1 MPLYGEGNLAA
12 IWLAANR
19 VKELSLLNSVLL
31 AILIVGVGTLIWIRR
46 RSLTSITEALSIIAG
61 AMAIP
66 VHGRSVSYLAE
77 ELERARRY
85 HRTLTVAVAR
95 VRDRAL
101 TGNGKG
107 AHAQRLF
114 SSALVTYLVLACL
127 VRRML
132 RASDAISYDSTLNG
146 CVLLMIEID
155 RTQAVRCLERI
166 QKLIYD
172 RAELELSVGIAQFP
186 ADGYTLEEL
195 IKTAQNSC
203 SSQHAHIVSRRTF
216 AQSSNL
222 AQVSSAKSDQ

>member
-95 VRDRAL
+95 
-101 TGNGKG
+101 
-107 AHAQRLF
+107 
-114 SSALVTYLVLACL
+114 
-127 VRRML
+127 
-132 RASDAISYDSTLNG
+132 
-146 CVLLMIEID
+146 E
-155 RTQAVRCLERI
+155 
-166 QKLIYD
+166 
-172 RAELELSVGIAQFP
+172 
-186 ADGYTLEEL
+186 
-195 IKTAQNSC
+195 
-203 SSQHAHIVSRRTF
+203 
-216 AQSSNL
+216 
-222 AQVSSAKSDQ
+222 